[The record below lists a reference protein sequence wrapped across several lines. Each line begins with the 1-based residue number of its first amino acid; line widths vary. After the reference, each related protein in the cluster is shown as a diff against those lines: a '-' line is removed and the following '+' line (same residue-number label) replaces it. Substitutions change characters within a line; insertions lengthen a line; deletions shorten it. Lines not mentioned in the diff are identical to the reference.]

1 MAVVMVTTYPG
12 GSSLGELC
20 SIVDD
25 PLRCSNVVV
34 ACGDTIVE
42 PGRAP
47 GLWSIQVSRRGN
59 EEWEAEGE
67 REEGREGGETE
78 AGKGER
84 ESKGKRGMV
93 AGKRAK
99 SKSSF
104 LLLPNLFLYPPSHA
118 HPSIPTLPLSPTH
131 LHVITARATNA
142 ITVPG

>member
-1 MAVVMVTTYPG
+1 MAVVTVTTYPG

-47 GLWSIQVSRRGN
+47 GLWSVQVSRRGN

-67 REEGREGGETE
+67 REVEGGRRNRSRERR
-78 AGKGER
+78 KGEQ
-84 ESKGKRGMV
+84 G
-93 AGKRAK
+93 
-99 SKSSF
+99 
-104 LLLPNLFLYPPSHA
+104 
-118 HPSIPTLPLSPTH
+118 
-131 LHVITARATNA
+131 
-142 ITVPG
+142 

>member
-34 ACGDTIVE
+34 VCGDTIVE

-47 GLWSIQVSRRGN
+47 GLWSVQVSRRGN

-99 SKSSF
+99 AKAHSSCCQISSCTHP
-104 LLLPNLFLYPPSHA
+104 LTLTLPYPPF
-118 HPSIPTLPLSPTH
+118 HPPPLTCM
-131 LHVITARATNA
+131 
-142 ITVPG
+142 